1 MIAKLSEILGHAK
14 EGRYGVPAISAAN
27 EFTLRACIEAAE
39 EAKSSVIILTGY
51 YQTDAVNYFTRIIED
66 FSCRASV
73 PVASIWDHSSN
84 FKESMRG
91 IRAGFG
97 SIMVDRSLLPY
108 EQNVAE
114 VKEIVRIA
122 HAVDIEV
129 ESELG
134 HVGSGVNYDVDG
146 NSALT
151 VPEEAVRYV
160 KETGIDCLAVAIGT
174 AHGVYKGEPK
184 LRFDLLEELAT
195 EVPVPLVLHGGSGT
209 GDENIA
215 RACSLGIC
223 KVNVAN
229 ELMRACLDSLL
240 VDGMEG
246 NNIYRF
252 WSVMEKGYKQKCQ
265 HFFDI
270 CGSSGKAWAVS
281 QSLSPPNIATHRK
294 CGS

>member
-39 EAKSSVIILTGY
+39 EAKSPVIILTGY
-51 YQTDAVNYFTRIIED
+51 YQTDGVNYFTRIIED

-73 PVASIWDHSSN
+73 PVAAMWDHSSN
-84 FKESMRG
+84 FKESVRG

-97 SIMVDRSLLPY
+97 SIMVDRSSLPY

-114 VKEIVRIA
+114 VKEMVRIA
-122 HAVDIEV
+122 HAVDIDV
-129 ESELG
+129 EAELG
-134 HVGSGVNYDVDG
+134 HVGSGVNYAVDG

-160 KETGIDCLAVAIGT
+160 KETGVDCLAVAIGT

-184 LRFDLLEELAT
+184 LRFDLLDELAAK
-195 EVPVPLVLHGGSGT
+195 VPVPLVLHGGSGT

-215 RACSLGIC
+215 RACRSGIC

-240 VDGMEG
+240 ADGMEG

-252 WSVMEKGYKQKCQ
+252 WPVMEKGYKQKCQ
-265 HFFDI
+265 HLFDV
-270 CGSSGKAWAVS
+270 CGCSGKAWAAV
-281 QSLSPPNIATHRK
+281 QGLSPKFRAPSKTEA
-294 CGS
+294 

>member
-1 MIAKLSEILGHAK
+1 MLVKLSEILGNARK
-14 EGRYGVPAISAAN
+14 RGYGVPAISAAN

-39 EAKSSVIILTGY
+39 EAKSPVIILTGY
-51 YQTDAVNYFTRIIED
+51 YQTDGINYYNRIIED

-73 PVASIWDHSSN
+73 PVAAMWDHSSN

-97 SIMVDRSLLPY
+97 SIMVDRSSLPY

-114 VKEIVRIA
+114 VNEMVHIA
-122 HAVDIEV
+122 HVVGVEV
-129 ESELG
+129 EAELG
-134 HVGSGVNYDVDG
+134 HVGSGVNYAVDG

-151 VPEEAVRYV
+151 VPAEAASFV

-184 LRFDLLEELAT
+184 LRFDLLEELAAK
-195 EVPVPLVLHGGSGT
+195 VSVPLVLHGGSGT
-209 GDENIA
+209 GDDNIA
-215 RACSLGIC
+215 RACRSGIC

-240 VDGMEG
+240 EDGMEG

-252 WSVMEKGYKQKCQ
+252 WPVMEKGYKQKCL
-265 HFFDI
+265 HLFDV
-270 CGSSGKAWAVS
+270 CGCSGKAWAAS
-281 QSLSPPNIATHRK
+281 QGLSPKFRMQAKTEA
-294 CGS
+294 